1 MPFSSS
7 FQTPRPPRTSKQ
19 HRISDQMEQSMR
31 CALLWG
37 KMSAP
42 TCILHTADCTA
53 KE

>member
-1 MPFSSS
+1 MPFSPSS
-7 FQTPRPPRTSKQ
+7 QTPRPPRTSKQ

-42 TCILHTADCTA
+42 TCILLTAERIA